1 MTASTRLPLFA
12 LRLLRRDLAS
22 GRLLVML
29 LAAVVAVASATSI
42 NLLVARVERVMLAES
57 SALLAGDLA
66 LTSRDPIPAATIAQ
80 ARAAG
85 LETAL
90 TVTLRSVVGAGDALQ
105 LVRLK
110 AVDDAYP
117 LRGEPLVAA
126 ALGERPRRTP
136 GGPPRGELWG
146 DPRLVQLLGLDVG
159 ERLAVGRSELP
170 LGAVLVLEPDRGG
183 DVFALAPRV
192 MMNLADL
199 AATDLIVPGSRAS
212 YALLM
217 AGPPAALEAFRA
229 DFEPA
234 AGDRLIDP
242 REARPEMETAFTQAE
257 RFLALAAFA
266 GILLAAIGIA
276 LAGGA
281 YSEHHAHTVAIL
293 KTLGLTRR
301 RITAVL
307 ALEILLLAATAALVG
322 DGLAWAVHNV
332 LLGQFLPD
340 AAALDARLP
349 LLPLA
354 YGAWVATVVLAG
366 FALPTLTTLTR
377 LPVITILNRDRTGM
391 PAGGAGRVLGMIA
404 AVALIAPWHTGNP
417 RLVAFAFVGMTAA
430 ALAVA
435 GVAWLLVQLLGGMR
449 SRTAM
454 SWRFGLANVARRARL
469 SVVQTTA
476 IGLGIAVLLLLGL
489 VRDDLFGQWR
499 ARLPE
504 QAPNQFLI
512 NIQPDEVAAVRDFLA
527 THGHDGVAFYPM
539 VRGRLVRISA
549 TEVDPDTYED
559 PRARRLAD
567 REFNLSWAT
576 TQKTDNVLLDGRWW
590 PSSAQAEMSVESG
603 LAERLGIT
611 LGDTLEFSVA
621 DRSVTG
627 VVTSLR
633 GVEWDNF
640 EVNFFVVTTP
650 DLLHDA
656 PATWI
661 TSFYLPPS
669 QTPLLAELVKRFPS
683 VTVID
688 VDALMR
694 QVRQVME
701 RVADAL
707 GWVAGFALAAGILVL
722 AAAVQASQRERVLD
736 VILLKTL
743 GAPRRFIS
751 ASMLVE
757 FVLLGAVA
765 GALGACGAL
774 ATGWLLADRVFDM
787 PWLPDWRIAA
797 SGIVAGIVGVST
809 AGGAVV
815 WRTHRQSVV
824 AGLRAVG

>member
-1 MTASTRLPLFA
+1 MTARARLPLFA

-42 NLLVARVERVMLAES
+42 NLLVTRVERVMLAES

-66 LTSRDPIPAATIAQ
+66 LTSSDPIATETIAQ

-85 LETAL
+85 LTTAL
-90 TVTLRSVVGAGDALQ
+90 TVTLRSVVGAGETLQ

-117 LRGEPLVAA
+117 LRGQPLIAA
-126 ALGERPRRTP
+126 ALGARPRTVTN
-136 GGPPRGELWG
+136 GPPRGEVWG
-146 DPRLVQLLGLDVG
+146 DPRLVQLLGLGVG
-159 ERLAVGRSELP
+159 DKLAIGRSELP
-170 LGAVLVLEPDRGG
+170 LGAVLLLEPDRGG

-199 AATDLIVPGSRAS
+199 AATELIVPGSRAS
-212 YALLM
+212 YTLLM
-217 AGPPAALEAFRA
+217 AGPPDAIDTFRA

-266 GILLAAIGIA
+266 GILLATIGIA
-276 LAGGA
+276 LAAGA

-301 RITAVL
+301 RIAGVL
-307 ALEILLLAATAALVG
+307 ALEILLLAVTAALVG
-322 DGLAWAVHNV
+322 DALAWAVHGL

-340 AAALDARLP
+340 AARLDSRLP

-354 YGAWVATVVLAG
+354 YGAWVATVVLGG
-366 FALPTLTTLTR
+366 FALPALTALTR

-391 PAGGAGRVLGMIA
+391 PAGGGWRVLGMIA

-417 RLVAFAFVGMTAA
+417 RLVALAFAGMTGA

-435 GVAWLLVQLLGGMR
+435 GVAWLLVRALGGMHA
-449 SRTAM
+449 RTAM

-489 VRDDLFGQWR
+489 VREDLLGQWR
-499 ARLPE
+499 ARLPA
-504 QAPNQFLI
+504 QAPNQFLV
-512 NIQPDEVAAVRDFLA
+512 NIQPDEVDGLREFLA
-527 THGHDGVAFYPM
+527 SHGHDDIAFYPM
-539 VRGRLVRISA
+539 VRGRLVRIGDTA
-549 TEVDPDTYED
+549 VDPDAYED

-576 TQKTDNVLLDGRWW
+576 TLKPDNVLLDGRWW
-590 PSSAQAEMSVESG
+590 PQTATAEMSVERG
-603 LAERLGIT
+603 LAERLDIA
-611 LGDTLEFSVA
+611 LGDTLEFGVA
-621 DRSVTG
+621 DRTVAG

-661 TSFYLPPS
+661 TSFYLPAAE
-669 QTPLLAELVKRFPS
+669 TPLLAELVRRFPS

-701 RVADAL
+701 RVAGAL

-736 VILLKTL
+736 VVLLKTL
-743 GAPRRFIS
+743 GAPRRFIT

-765 GALGACGAL
+765 GALGAIGAL
-774 ATGWLLADRVFDM
+774 ATGWLLASEVFDM

-797 SGIVAGIVGVST
+797 SGVLAGIAGVSA
-809 AGGAVV
+809 AGGLVV